1 MTAGFLSVPIMRPN
15 HCWTILHVSML
26 AALFFTVNANS
37 GDSNCETEI
46 EVWRDTSY
54 KADAGKSLKIHCPV
68 KFCNNSTPTVS
79 WFKLEDTNVPVNV
92 SSGSHIKTE
101 WNNSS
106 HLVGTSYLIFQ
117 NILISDS
124 GVYQCRSDLIGSHK
138 IKVFVHDVEESTNV
152 TEKNGT
158 GNTNAGSEPKADLWM
173 YVYAAAGILAFVII
187 VIIISVASMQ
197 MCKGKPKKK
206 MQTDNQ
212 YMAIPMVEQPLPH
225 ASLQASPRG
234 SPSAPPSLKSNRRKT
249 PPSQPSELPLPR
261 DNKDLYAKVKEDR
274 KRQRKTVE
282 EEGGSVVYAALNH
295 QPPAGAA
302 ARPRRPK
309 EESSEYAAIRVPG
322 H

>member
-1 MTAGFLSVPIMRPN
+1 MTAGFLSVPAMRPD
-15 HCWTILHVSML
+15 HCWSILHVSIL
-26 AALFFTVNANS
+26 AVLLLTLNADS
-37 GDSNCETEI
+37 KDSNCETTI
-46 EVWRDTSY
+46 EVWRNTIY
-54 KADAGKSLKIHCPV
+54 EGVVGKSLKIHCPV
-68 KFCNNSTPTVS
+68 KFCNSSTPTVS
-79 WFKLEDTNVPVNV
+79 WFKLENTYVPIDV

-101 WNNSS
+101 WNNSNPFK
-106 HLVGTSYLIFQ
+106 GTSYLIFQ
-117 NILISDS
+117 SILRSDS
-124 GVYQCRSDLIGSHK
+124 GVYQCRSGLTVSHA
-138 IKVFVHDVEESTNV
+138 INVSVHDVEEPANV
-152 TEKNGT
+152 TEKNDT
-158 GNTNAGSEPKADLWM
+158 DNTDVGSEPTMDPWL
-173 YVYAAAGILAFVII
+173 YVYVAAGILAFVII
-187 VIIISVASMQ
+187 VIIVSVASMQ

-206 MQTDNQ
+206 MQTDDQ

-234 SPSAPPSLKSNRRKT
+234 SPSEPPSRRSTRRKT

-261 DNKDLYAKVKEDR
+261 DNKNLYAKVKEDQER
-274 KRQRKTVE
+274 RRKTVE